1 MNNFFQKENKAQMSD
16 ENSSD
21 NDQYLEVNYIS
32 LIKCL
37 ENIVEINQ
45 RNQHFYVE
53 IIRNLAEYI
62 IFSE

>member
-45 RNQHFYVE
+45 RN
-53 IIRNLAEYI
+53 
-62 IFSE
+62 